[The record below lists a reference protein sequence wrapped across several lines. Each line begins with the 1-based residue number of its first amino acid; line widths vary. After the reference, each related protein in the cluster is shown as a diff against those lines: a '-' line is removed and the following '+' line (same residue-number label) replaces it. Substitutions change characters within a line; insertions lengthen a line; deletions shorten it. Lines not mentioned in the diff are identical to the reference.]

1 MVQWLRLHTPSAE
14 GMDLI
19 PGQKTKILHDTQH
32 SLKKKKK
39 KKKNLI
45 NYSLKKI
52 SNKKEF
58 YNVVIVGR
66 PTCA

>member
-14 GMDLI
+14 GMGLI

-39 KKKNLI
+39 NPSKL
-45 NYSLKKI
+45 SLKKKI
-52 SNKKEF
+52 PNKKEL
-58 YNVVIVGR
+58 YNVSDVKR